1 MIPEELEMLLEAKV
15 QISQELRREF
25 QDILQRSAD
34 SFNKQMKSD
43 LTKIVNKATKDHGL
57 QMEQEKK
64 IVDNLVK
71 SEEWFNETFQRLR
84 ELCGPAL
91 H

>member
-1 MIPEELEMLLEAKV
+1 MLLEAKV

-25 QDILQRSAD
+25 QDILQKSAD
-34 SFNKQMKSD
+34 SFNKQMKLD

-71 SEEWFNETFQRLR
+71 SEEWFNETF
-84 ELCGPAL
+84 
-91 H
+91 